1 MLLLIVTRKE
11 KALHRATFRKM
22 ARLAAQPP
30 GSLRV
35 TSQVS
40 SSRRPLDPPDIGSFT
55 IEPRLSHG
63 RGALEESGMNR
74 LTLEERRRVYLAQR
88 RAQERM
94 LVRPQPETIE
104 AFAPRSDP
112 RRLRWIAVAA
122 MIAATLEF
130 HPLESLVGA
139 LLPRL

>member
-1 MLLLIVTRKE
+1 MLLLIVIRKA

-94 LVRPQPETIE
+94 RSEEHTSELQSHSDLVCRLLLEKKKKKTKT
-104 AFAPRSDP
+104 
-112 RRLRWIAVAA
+112 RRQTQRCLR
-122 MIAATLEF
+122 
-130 HPLESLVGA
+130 
-139 LLPRL
+139 